1 MIQFL
6 KNLFHKSKKY
16 KLLRLTLVAPTWD
29 RQLNTIVEPEINY
42 DVYESLVREHKE
54 VIEPQPG
61 DTPEILASL
70 MSQAACDR
78 EFPRVIVYP
87 IDYEMRKKVEDL
99 LKITKKVSTK
109 DASGKTITSINQ
121 IYPMYEYY
129 PASIISNEELNSKT
143 LIYKYRRSSNAKI
156 I

>member
-1 MIQFL
+1 
-6 KNLFHKSKKY
+6 
-16 KLLRLTLVAPTWD
+16 
-29 RQLNTIVEPEINY
+29 
-42 DVYESLVREHKE
+42 
-54 VIEPQPG
+54 
-61 DTPEILASL
+61 
-70 MSQAACDR
+70 
-78 EFPRVIVYP
+78 
-87 IDYEMRKKVEDL
+87 MRKKVEDL